1 MHSRILRG
9 KELYVTLE
17 GKALDILSNAIRPN
31 KYLVEELSSPQEE
44 TDGKI
49 VSCAPF
55 AFQLGLSRVDI
66 ITINTAIAILAIFFQ
81 YLLQGEIYLEY
92 DTSAEME
99 IYNSSS
105 YWIGHCDSRSCFHV
119 KGVCVFNFASNLKML
134 H

>member
-55 AFQLGLSRVDI
+55 PFHLGLSRVDI

-105 YWIGHCDSRSCFHV
+105 YWS
-119 KGVCVFNFASNLKML
+119 L
-134 H
+134 